1 VKEATGTVIH
11 RKLVRD
17 LIPDIITA
25 NGGTAVT
32 HTMKPKEYQ
41 AALHAKLAEESEE
54 LRAAVE
60 PAARLAELA
69 DLLEVVMA
77 LAADTG
83 YTVLEVIE
91 AAAAKSAKRGG
102 FTHRVWLEETRG

>member
-1 VKEATGTVIH
+1 MSVVRH

-17 LIPDIITA
+17 LIPSIITA

-32 HTMKPKEYQ
+32 RTLKPQEYRD
-41 AALHAKLAEESEE
+41 ALHAKLAEESEE
-54 LRAAVE
+54 LRTAVE
-60 PAARLAELA
+60 PADQLGELA
-69 DLLEVVMA
+69 DLLEVIIA

-83 YTVLEVIE
+83 YNLLEVVE

-102 FTHRVWLEETRG
+102 FTRRVWLEETRD

>member
-1 VKEATGTVIH
+1 MSGSVAH

-17 LIPDIITA
+17 LIPAIITA
-25 NGGTAVT
+25 NGGSAVT
-32 HTMKPKEYQ
+32 RTLKPKEYL

-60 PAARLAELA
+60 PSDRLGELA
-69 DLLEVVMA
+69 DLLEVVIA

-83 YTVLEVIE
+83 YNLLEVIE
-91 AAAAKSAKRGG
+91 AAASKSAERGG
-102 FTHRVWLEETRG
+102 FTHRVWLEETRD